1 MSVGT
6 RFAFCAYRV
15 ATHPLPGCRVSVR
28 IAKLVGWTLL
38 IIVGGIL
45 LVFSLVGILHTF
57 RGTPISRVHIAG
69 TGASRIG
76 VEDSTFRVTSA
87 ELTGVRLS
95 EGNSVEILLNDEVL
109 RRLDD
114 DLRTARSTIT
124 ICNYYALPG
133 AVADSLATILIE
145 RASAGVE
152 VLFLYDAFGSEFGP
166 GYLGRLDSA
175 GVAVAAYR
183 PVRWFSLSR
192 AQNRSHVRA
201 VIIDGTIA
209 YTGGFGFADVWLG
222 DGVTAGSWRETSVR
236 FTGPAVAQLQA
247 IFSIGWAEATGTL
260 LVGPRYF
267 PPHRAAPEGGATAGV
282 LYAVPT
288 QGSTRAERF
297 LVLSILGANRTLYV
311 TNSYFV
317 PDDDQR
323 RLLMEAARRGVD
335 VRILTAGAHTDIPL
349 ARLAGRAHYAD
360 LLRAGV
366 RIYEYVP
373 TMIHAKTLVAD
384 GRWATVGTMNFDNR
398 SSALNEESNLLMLD
412 PRLGAELDAVFHRD
426 LRYAHELRLE
436 SFLRRPWHVKLKERA
451 AALLSRVL

>member
-1 MSVGT
+1 M
-6 RFAFCAYRV
+6 
-15 ATHPLPGCRVSVR
+15 SVR
-28 IAKLVGWTLL
+28 IAKSVGWTLL
-38 IIVGGIL
+38 IIAGGIL
-45 LVFSLVGILHTF
+45 LVFALVGILHTF

-76 VEDSTFRVTSA
+76 VEDSTFGKTSA

-95 EGNSVEILLNDEVL
+95 EGNRVDILLNDEVL
-109 RRLDD
+109 RHLEA
-114 DLRTARSTIT
+114 DLRTARNTIT
-124 ICNYYALPG
+124 IRNYYALPG
-133 AVADSLATILIE
+133 AVADSLAAILSE

-152 VLFLYDAFGSEFGP
+152 VLFLYDAFGSEFEP
-166 GYLGRLDSA
+166 GYLRRLDAA
-175 GVAVAAYR
+175 GVVVAAYR
-183 PVRWFSLSR
+183 PVRWFTLSR

-201 VIIDGTIA
+201 VIIDGTIG
-209 YTGGFGFADVWLG
+209 YTGGFGFADVWMG

-247 IFSIGWAEATGTL
+247 IFNIGWAEATGTL

-267 PPHRAAPEGGATAGV
+267 PPPPPASGAGATAGI

-297 LVLSILGANRTLYV
+297 LVLSILGATRTLYV

-323 RLLMEAARRGVD
+323 RLLMDAARRGVD
-335 VRILTAGAHTDIPL
+335 VRILTAGTHTDIPL
-349 ARLAGRAHYAD
+349 ARLAGRAHYTD

-366 RIYEYVP
+366 RIYEYRP
-373 TMIHAKTLVAD
+373 TMVHAKTLVAD

-398 SSALNEESNLLMLD
+398 SSALNEESNLLVLD
-412 PRLGAELDAVFHRD
+412 SQVGAELDAVFLRD
-426 LRYAHELRLE
+426 LRHARELRLE
-436 SFLRRPWHVKLKERA
+436 TFLRRPWHAKLKERA
-451 AALLSRVL
+451 ATLLSRVL